1 MMPRIEK
8 IRASKGGVDKQ
19 GANVARTLSAAAN
32 LKSQQLTVEVSS
44 DGLAQ
49 SAQDE
54 IVAD

>member
-1 MMPRIEK
+1 MPRIEK

>member
-1 MMPRIEK
+1 M
-8 IRASKGGVDKQ
+8 
-19 GANVARTLSAAAN
+19 ARTLSAAAN

>member
-19 GANVARTLSAAAN
+19 GANVARTLSAAAK
-32 LKSQQLTVEVSS
+32 LKPQQRVVEVPGE
-44 DGLAQ
+44 GLAQ